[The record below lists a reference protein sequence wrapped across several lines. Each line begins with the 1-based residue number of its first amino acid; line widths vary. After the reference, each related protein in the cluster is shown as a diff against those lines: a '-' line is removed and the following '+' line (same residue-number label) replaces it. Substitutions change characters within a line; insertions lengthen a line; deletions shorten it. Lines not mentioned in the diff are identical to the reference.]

1 MDIPAV
7 TDYLCP
13 GSNEDA
19 TNGCADGGIPFTK
32 SRQPRLDAMPENI
45 IFPLTY
51 VFIAN
56 IFISQLVIGVL
67 IDNIRRQSGSALY
80 TEEQRIWRATQI
92 TMNRLSLKLKPD
104 VPKWTPRKVIY
115 EVLESGGYEV
125 FIMTI
130 IILNTLWMATEHD
143 PHSQTYVDISNVVN
157 WFFIVIYVG
166 ETFAKLFAF
175 GRAFGL

>member
-1 MDIPAV
+1 MLGSNSGVSQV

-19 TNGCADGGIPFTK
+19 TNGCADGGIAFTK

-67 IDNIRRQSGSALY
+67 IDNIRRQSGSVPVSARPACYACALGVLIDNIRRPSGSALCS
-80 TEEQRIWRATQI
+80 TPPGAHAPA
-92 TMNRLSLKLKPD
+92 RLEC
-104 VPKWTPRKVIY
+104 TCIAR
-115 EVLESGGYEV
+115 LERV
-125 FIMTI
+125 
-130 IILNTLWMATEHD
+130 
-143 PHSQTYVDISNVVN
+143 Q
-157 WFFIVIYVG
+157 VG
-166 ETFAKLFAF
+166 PLHRGAAHLA
-175 GRAFGL
+175 